1 MNLRLSNLRNKEK
14 KESLSLKVKMKAK
27 KVEKLTAQDL
37 NGALNLNIMKKL
49 ILLGLTML
57 IISCSSESIL
67 DSEVDLT
74 PLSKSKLKFLIE
86 NSTDIK
92 NEMEERIN
100 DQLVSLVHR
109 DIDTPTPGGE
119 DGICPMAMIEKKAV
133 LTHSNS
139 IVSSIGIFNDD
150 SRVFRDNVLLS
161 GETGAIYKDVY
172 YYLGSYLN
180 NDEISI
186 SDVQNFISI
195 MPTVKNIYERINDS
209 SYSGVVISNNEKEN
223 ILSFI
228 NSIES
233 KIQDNNSSN
242 IQLIEAIK
250 EDVASLTNRNSNQIL
265 EFITQ

>member
-1 MNLRLSNLRNKEK
+1 METN
-14 KESLSLKVKMKAK
+14 

-57 IISCSSESIL
+57 IISCSNESIL

-74 PLSKSKLKFLIE
+74 PLSKSKLKILVD
-86 NSTDIK
+86 NSKETRNAMEQRIK
-92 NEMEERIN
+92 ER
-100 DQLVSLVHR
+100 LVSIVER
-109 DIDTPTPGGE
+109 KIDTPPGDNGE
-119 DGICPMAMIEKKAV
+119 ICPATKIKNKAT

-139 IVSSIGIFNDD
+139 IVSSIEVFNDN
-150 SRVFRDNVLLS
+150 SRAFRDNTLLS
-161 GETGAIYKDVY
+161 GETGVIYKEVY

-186 SDVQNFISI
+186 SDVRNFISI
-195 MPTVKNIYERINDS
+195 MPTVKNIYNRINDNN
-209 SYSGVVISNNEKEN
+209 YSGVVISNNEKEN

-233 KIQDNNSSN
+233 KIQDNNSIN
-242 IQLIEAIK
+242 IKLIGAVK
-250 EDVASLTNRNSNQIL
+250 EDIASLTNRNSNQIS
-265 EFITQ
+265 EFIAQ